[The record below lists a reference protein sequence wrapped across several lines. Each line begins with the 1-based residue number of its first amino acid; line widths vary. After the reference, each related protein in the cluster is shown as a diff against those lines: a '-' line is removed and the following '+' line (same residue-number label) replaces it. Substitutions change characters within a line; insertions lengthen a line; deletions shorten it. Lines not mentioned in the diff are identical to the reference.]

1 VARITLEGVTKSFRV
16 SGGLFSAQS
25 RGKEEV
31 AVSEELPPAPGEIV
45 RALDNIDLV
54 IQDGETLSVVGPS
67 GSGKSTL
74 LRVIAGLEQLDE
86 GRVLYDDVDMTDVP
100 PKDRGIG
107 MVFQNY
113 ALYPHMDSRTNVGF
127 FLLVR
132 KRKREIPERVR
143 ITADI
148 MGLGFEQLLSRKP
161 TELSGGQQQRVAIA
175 RCISRDPKLFL
186 MDEPLSNL
194 DAKLRARTRVEI
206 KRLLRRFGIT
216 TIYVTH
222 DQTEAIALADRI
234 AVMNHGQIEQVG
246 TYAELYDLPVNVF
259 VGTFLGSPPMNVL
272 KAEIDPERELL
283 RIGRFDVRLPSSTSV
298 GHARPVLVGIRPE
311 HVRVADS
318 SSQLY
323 MTVEV
328 VEPLIQER
336 AMLVHGM
343 VVDQR
348 FVARID
354 ARDDLHPGDALPL
367 AVEQE
372 RLLLFDPETSRR
384 IYPA

>member
-1 VARITLEGVTKSFRV
+1 
-16 SGGLFSAQS
+16 
-25 RGKEEV
+25 
-31 AVSEELPPAPGEIV
+31 V

-298 GHARPVLVGIRPE
+298 GQARPVLVGIRPE